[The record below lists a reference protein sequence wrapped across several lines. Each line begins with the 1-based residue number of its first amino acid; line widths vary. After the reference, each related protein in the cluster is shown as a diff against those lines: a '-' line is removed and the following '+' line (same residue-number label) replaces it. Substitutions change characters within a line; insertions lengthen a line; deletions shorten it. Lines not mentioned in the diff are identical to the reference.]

1 MSALM
6 MLVPTQACAQADPPR
21 APLATFDYDT
31 AAPLDVREV
40 ERTDREGYAV
50 TDLTYA
56 SPAGGRVP
64 AYLYEPKGEG
74 PYAGLILMHGMPGS
88 RKNAAHF
95 AEQYVQA
102 GAVVLAITAPFSR
115 PNDVARRP
123 TITFTEKDRDEQ
135 IQLIQDLRRGV
146 DLLANHPRVDAER
159 IGYSGGSYGGAMG
172 GLLAGVEKRI
182 KAYVLWVGDGGL
194 VAHVNGPDD
203 AGNRFHQMAPE
214 QREAWLQ
221 AMLPIEPIRFVGMA
235 APSALFFQSG
245 RSDRLIPVEDAARF
259 SAAGSEPKR
268 IAWYEAGHSLNP
280 DAYRDQALWLEAQIG
295 IDAAKGGWR

>member
-1 MSALM
+1 
-6 MLVPTQACAQADPPR
+6 
-21 APLATFDYDT
+21 
-31 AAPLDVREV
+31 
-40 ERTDREGYAV
+40 
-50 TDLTYA
+50 
-56 SPAGGRVP
+56 
-64 AYLYEPKGEG
+64 
-74 PYAGLILMHGMPGS
+74 MHGMPGS
-88 RKNAAHF
+88 RNNATHF

-123 TITFTEKDRDEQ
+123 AITFTEKDRDEQ
-135 IQLIQDLRRGV
+135 IQLIQLIQDLRRGV
-146 DLLANHPRVDAER
+146 DLLANHPRVDAAR

-182 KAYVLWVGDGGL
+182 KAFVLWVGDGGL

-245 RSDRLIPVEDAARF
+245 RSDRVIPAEDADAGQSVQVNA
-259 SAAGSEPKR
+259 SAL
-268 IAWYEAGHSLNP
+268 HSV
-280 DAYRDQALWLEAQIG
+280 QALRHSPGAGRGIG
-295 IDAAKGGWR
+295 RSDTRGLASERYVALPPSARPPAWRRCGPARRKG